1 MAAVVPVVGICGPS
15 AAGKSVLAAA
25 LQQRLQ
31 AQQRRCL
38 VLACDNYYR
47 TPWEPHGPF
56 GFDTVE
62 AIDLPCLRHELA
74 ALQAGQCGSLRTYDM
89 ASRSAGRRPLTG
101 EPPELILLE
110 GAYGPQALLEANP
123 FALLVYV
130 QTPLPLRI
138 LRRLRRDQQQ
148 RQRSARYVLQQ
159 TLQQTLPGERRFI
172 RPMRH
177 QADVVVR
184 DPQRSL
190 ETLATQ
196 LSLILSG
203 HT

>member
-1 MAAVVPVVGICGPS
+1 MA
-15 AAGKSVLAAA
+15 
-25 LQQRLQ
+25 
-31 AQQRRCL
+31 
-38 VLACDNYYR
+38 
-47 TPWEPHGPF
+47 T
-56 GFDTVE
+56 
-62 AIDLPCLRHELA
+62 
-74 ALQAGQCGSLRTYDM
+74 
-89 ASRSAGRRPLTG
+89 RSAGRRPLTG
-101 EPPELILLE
+101 DPPELILLE
-110 GAYGPQALLEANP
+110 GAYGPQALLEGNP

-159 TLQQTLPGERRFI
+159 TLLQTLPGERRFI
-172 RPMRH
+172 RPLRH

-190 ETLATQ
+190 EPLAAQ